1 MSDLWKSIQR
11 HVGVTADGVPGSQT
25 ARAIADALGLAGEVK
40 ISERGLDLIKEHE
53 GLRLTAYPDPA
64 SGGDPWTIGY
74 GSTRGVK
81 RGMTITKEQADQRL
95 RQDVQEAESAVSR
108 LIPIRTQG
116 QHDALVS
123 FVFNL
128 GANSLK
134 ESTLRR
140 LHNEGNYAAAANEFA
155 RWKFAAGK
163 VMPGLVRRR
172 ADEKALYLS

>member
-11 HVGVTADGVPGSQT
+11 HVGVTADGVPGNKT

-53 GLRLTAYPDPA
+53 GLRLSAYPDPA

-81 RGMTITKEQADQRL
+81 RGMTITKDQADQRL
-95 RQDVQEAESAVSR
+95 RQDVQDAESAVSR

-140 LHNEGNYAAAANEFA
+140 LHNEGNYVAAANEFA